1 MTVIG
6 IAAGP
11 DQLADGT
18 VPTQLAEVDDSGALK
33 VQGGSTDPGGTVKQ
47 LRVDSDGRMVISSA
61 DVIRELLIEM
71 RLMNEM
77 FAESHFIHDLDFRRA
92 DIDRDLGF

>member
-1 MTVIG
+1 MGTRG

-11 DQLADGT
+11 EPIADGID
-18 VPTQLAEVDDSGALK
+18 PTLLAEVTDDNALK
-33 VQGGSTDPGGTVKQ
+33 VSGGFTDPGGVVQ
-47 LRVDSDGRMVISSA
+47 PPRVDAEGRLVLSSA
-61 DVIRELLIEM
+61 EMIRELVIEM

-77 FAESHFIHDLDFRRA
+77 FAEAHFISDLAFRRA

>member
-1 MTVIG
+1 MGTRG

-11 DQLADGT
+11 EPIADGT
-18 VPTQLAEVDDSGALK
+18 IPTQLAEVDDTGALK

-47 LRVDSDGRMVISSA
+47 LRVDSDGRLVMSSA

-77 FAESHFIHDLDFRRA
+77 FAEAHFVHDLDLRRA
-92 DIDRDLGF
+92 DIDKDLGL

>member
-18 VPTQLAEVDDSGALK
+18 VPTQLAEVDDTGALK

-47 LRVDSDGRMVISSA
+47 LRVDSDGRLVMSSA
-61 DVIRELLIEM
+61 DAIRELLIEM
-71 RLMNEM
+71 RLLNEM
-77 FAESHFIHDLDFRRA
+77 FAEVHFVHDLDLRRA
-92 DIDRDLGF
+92 DIDRDLGP